1 MKIKLKYYDDWGEE
15 QICIIKVPS
24 KGTVDDLQAEI
35 QKVTQIE
42 VCNQKLYLFT
52 KSQMME
58 IEKHSYLSSIQF
70 SPESIVF
77 VKNVDDQFSINSSFN
92 SQKQQQQFKSCNSN
106 SLAADL
112 QNTLNDSFR
121 NSFKNNQFKSSTNIN
136 QHNDIE
142 KFYEFIQTNNFQK
155 AKHLL
160 DNYDK
165 NKTLL
170 LNDLSVFGWSSLHV
184 AIVTGYEKIV
194 LWLLSE
200 GADVNLETNDG
211 WNCLSLAV
219 CLKLKQIVLFL
230 IGQPDININKASKH
244 GTALHLAAQIDD
256 ADITMSLLQHPNID
270 VNIQDKTNRRPIE
283 IAGTQVRQLLKYENE
298 LKLNTV
304 YRNSFMKSM
313 NGINLEDLQ
322 KDTFIINKPTRPPI
336 LTGKV
341 LKVNY
346 FKLIMYQRFLIADP
360 DSGTLVRFKTEKDI
374 PNNPNEVI
382 ALDQINEI
390 RVAKDEWFQE
400 DQYHYLEIKYSGNH
414 LFIAFKE
421 TNAARR
427 WYEGLKNC
435 VGYARYINQ
444 NFLIRG
450 STDEIKN
457 ARRAYNLMLQKPN
470 QIMNILDSPAIEQK
484 RYIQQQQ
491 KAKKEKFKQSLASVS
506 EAEYE
511 IDLVDEKG
519 SQKKL
524 SNIGLSSLSSFE
536 LIGKGSFGKVY
547 KAKYKNLYCALKQQE
562 KSMLIKHDFLNYTLL
577 ELQILKTIKHPFIVR
592 LYFAFQTQNYLYLA
606 TELCPAGDLARYM
619 TRGKIL
625 DEYTAKFI
633 VAQIV
638 LAVEYL
644 HSKSILYRDLKP
656 ENILIDSEGYI
667 KLTDFG
673 LCKQGHVGQE
683 IIAKSF
689 CGSPAYLPPELIE
702 GIGSSKATDIYQIGT
717 ILFEMLTG
725 YPPYF
730 NTNIKT
736 LIENI
741 KYQPLQIPKGI
752 SATAA
757 DLLRLLL
764 VKSPK
769 ERLAQVDLHKIKKH
783 LFFAEIDWTRLQAK
797 QYKPP
802 GLTLRNN
809 CNNSRNG
816 FKFLENKNDLDD
828 IDYKD
833 GQEKLNF
840 IQNWN
845 ISFI

>member
-1 MKIKLKYYDDWGEE
+1 MKIKLKYYNDWGEE

-24 KGTVDDLQAEI
+24 KGTVDDLQSEI
-35 QKVTQIE
+35 QKTTQIE

-52 KSQMME
+52 NSQMIE
-58 IEKHSYLSSIQF
+58 IEKHQYLSSIQF
-70 SPESIVF
+70 NQESIVF
-77 VKNVDDQFSINSSFN
+77 VKNIDDQFSINSSFN
-92 SQKQQQQFKSCNSN
+92 SQKQQQLKSYNSN
-106 SLAADL
+106 SFAADL
-112 QNTLNDSFR
+112 QNTVHDSFR
-121 NSFKNNQFKSSTNIN
+121 NSFKNNQFKSNTQIN
-136 QHNDIE
+136 QQYDIE

-155 AKHLL
+155 AKYLL
-160 DNYDK
+160 DNYEK
-165 NKTLL
+165 NKNLL
-170 LNDLSVFGWSSLHV
+170 LNNLSVFGWSSLHV
-184 AIVTGYEKIV
+184 SIVTGYEKIV

-230 IGQPDININKASKH
+230 IGQPDININKSSKH

-256 ADITMSLLQHPNID
+256 AEITMSLLQHPNID
-270 VNIQDKTNRRPIE
+270 VNIQDKTNKRPIE
-283 IAGTQVRQLLKYENE
+283 VAGTQVRQLLKYEHE
-298 LKLNTV
+298 LKLNTI
-304 YRNSFMKSM
+304 YRNSFVKSM

-322 KDTFIINKPTRPPI
+322 KDTFLINKPSRPPI

-346 FKLIMYQRFLIADP
+346 FKLIMYQRFMIADP

-390 RVAKDEWFQE
+390 KVSKDEWFQE
-400 DQYHYLEIKYSGNH
+400 DEFYYLEIKYSTNH
-414 LFIAFKE
+414 MFLAFKE
-421 TNAARR
+421 KNAARR

-444 NFLIRG
+444 NFLQRSSI
-450 STDEIKN
+450 DEIKS
-457 ARRAYNLMLQKPN
+457 AQRAYNLMLQKPN
-470 QIMNILDSPAIEQK
+470 QIMNIIDSPAIEQK
-484 RYIQQQQ
+484 QYIQQQQ

-511 IDLVDEKG
+511 IDIVDEKG
-519 SQKKL
+519 SYKKQ
-524 SNIGLSSLSSFE
+524 NYIGLSSFDNFE

-547 KAKYKNLYCALKQQE
+547 KTKYKNIYCALKQQE
-562 KSMLIKHDFLNYTLL
+562 KSMLIKHDYLNYTLL
-577 ELQILKTIKHPFIVR
+577 ELQILKTIKNPFIVR
-592 LYFAFQTQNYLYLA
+592 LYFAFQTQKYLYLA
-606 TELCPAGDLARYM
+606 TELCPAGDLSRYM
-619 TRGKIL
+619 TRGKVL

-633 VAQIV
+633 IAQII
-638 LAVEYL
+638 LAIEYL

-656 ENILIDSEGYI
+656 ENILVDSDGYI

-683 IIAKSF
+683 IIANSF

-730 NTNIKT
+730 STNIKT

-741 KYQPLQIPKGI
+741 KYQQLQIPKGI

-757 DLLRLLL
+757 DLLRILLI
-764 VKSPK
+764 KSPK
-769 ERLAQVDLHKIKKH
+769 ERLAQVDFHKIKKH
-783 LFFAEIDWTRLQAK
+783 LFFAEIDWMRLQAK

-802 GLTLRNN
+802 ALTLRNN
-809 CNNSRNG
+809 FNNSRNG
-816 FKFLENKNDLDD
+816 FKFLENKNDLCD
-828 IDYKD
+828 IDYNE
-833 GQEKLNF
+833 GYEKPNF
-840 IQNWN
+840 IENWN